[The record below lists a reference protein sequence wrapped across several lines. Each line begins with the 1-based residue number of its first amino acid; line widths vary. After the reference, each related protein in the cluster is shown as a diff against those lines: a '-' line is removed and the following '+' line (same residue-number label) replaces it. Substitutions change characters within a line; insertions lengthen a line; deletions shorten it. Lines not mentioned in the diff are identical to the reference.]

1 MRKMLFSLTVLALL
15 SACAGQ
21 EAKETSK
28 ATEGTPSTAQKP
40 AETPPETKP
49 ATPQSVAVNPLHD
62 PNNILSKRSIYYDF
76 DKSNIKDE
84 YRPLVKAHAGYL
96 ADHRSAQVTIQ
107 GNCDER
113 GSREYNLA
121 LGQRRAD
128 SVKKAMTVLGDAPSQ
143 IGTVSYGK
151 EKPKCTGHNESCWSE
166 NRRSDIVYQG
176 E

>member
-1 MRKMLFSLTVLALL
+1 MNKMFFSLISIALL
-15 SACAGQ
+15 SACASQ

-28 ATEGTPSTAQKP
+28 ATQEAQPLAQKP
-40 AETPPETKP
+40 AETPAETKL
-49 ATPQSVAVNPLHD
+49 AAPQSMAINPLRD
-62 PNNILSKRSIYYDF
+62 PGNILSKRSIYYDF

-84 YRPLVKAHAGYL
+84 YRPLVEAHAGYL
-96 ADHRSAQVTIQ
+96 TDHRSTRVTIQ

-128 SVKKAMTVLGDAPSQ
+128 GVKKAMSLLGDAPSQ
-143 IGTVSYGK
+143 IETVSFGK
-151 EKPKCTGHNESCWSE
+151 EKPKCTEQNESCWSQ